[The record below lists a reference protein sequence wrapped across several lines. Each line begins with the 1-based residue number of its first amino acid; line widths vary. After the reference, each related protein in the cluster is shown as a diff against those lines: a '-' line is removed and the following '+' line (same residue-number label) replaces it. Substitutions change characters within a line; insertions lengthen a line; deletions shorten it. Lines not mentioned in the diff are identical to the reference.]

1 MKKSDEIL
9 LNRHLDGDLN
19 ADEAEYVDFL
29 LRSDPTIRQHFQ
41 DLNQTRLALASLPRL
56 PIPEDMTSRV
66 RKLMKTRR
74 TLPIP
79 VGTAE
84 TLGRFA
90 VAAILVVVSGMTF
103 SVYRNQIQI
112 RNAAPDTNR
121 SKILTVPANDLVE
134 KDQTPVRSD
143 LAGNDQQPL
152 TVASNHRSEN
162 SLPQPLTLP
171 LTNSEKPRESSSPPT
186 ELPTALKPLIAMQE
200 RLDRQ
205 HSVRVHVETANA
217 RVVDRIIQVLE
228 KYRVPEIPMIRLK
241 PQQTASKE
249 PSIELLGF
257 VPTNLY
263 DDLKNDLEMYF
274 PGQVEQ
280 AVSAYQNLL
289 AMPLNDYDW
298 IDSKEV
304 AKAVKQVAGLG
315 SEEVALSTPNHSK
328 KETYGPNRRIIGNAI
343 AEPLQPINRGSE
355 HGTIDQV
362 VIQIRSDPIPVGR

>member
-19 ADEAEYVDFL
+19 ADEVEYVDFL

-66 RKLMKTRR
+66 RKLMKSRR
-74 TLPIP
+74 TVPIP

-90 VAAILVVVSGMTF
+90 VAAILVVVSGVTI
-103 SVYRNQIQI
+103 SVYRNQIQP
-112 RNAAPDTNR
+112 RNAALNR
-121 SKILTVPANDLVE
+121 HGSKILTVPANDLVE
-134 KDQTPVRSD
+134 TDQIADHSD
-143 LAGNDQQPL
+143 HAENNQEPL
-152 TVASNHRSEN
+152 TVASSHRSEN
-162 SLPQPLTLP
+162 SLPKPLTLP
-171 LTNSEKPRESSSPPT
+171 VATSAKPMESDSPTT

-205 HSVRVHVETANA
+205 HSLRVHVETANA
-217 RVVDRIIQVLE
+217 RVVDRIIQLLE

-241 PQQTASKE
+241 PQQRASKE
-249 PSIELLGF
+249 PSIEMLGF
-257 VPTNLY
+257 VPTNLF

-274 PGQVEQ
+274 PGKVEQ
-280 AVSAYQNLL
+280 AVSAYQSLL
-289 AMPLNDYDW
+289 DMPSDEYDW
-298 IDSKEV
+298 IDSREV
-304 AKAVKQVAGLG
+304 AKAVKQVAGLA
-315 SEEVALSTPNHSK
+315 SDEVTLSTPNHSK

-362 VIQIRSDPIPVGR
+362 VIQIRSDPIPVGQ